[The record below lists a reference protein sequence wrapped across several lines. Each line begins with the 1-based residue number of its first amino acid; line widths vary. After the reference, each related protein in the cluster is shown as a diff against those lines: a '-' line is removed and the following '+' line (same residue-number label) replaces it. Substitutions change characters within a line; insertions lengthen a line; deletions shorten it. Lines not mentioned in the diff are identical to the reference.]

1 MTRLDVQLG
10 ILLLSV
16 MGLSFYAGY
25 YTALK
30 QAKEAIRYAQ
40 SVVRQHQR
48 NN

>member
-1 MTRLDVQLG
+1 MTKLDVQFG
-10 ILLLSV
+10 ILVFSL
-16 MGLSFYAGY
+16 MGLAFYAGY
-25 YTALK
+25 YAALK